1 MNTLPRRLLHLSLGL
16 AIAVAAAGCSDRHAP
31 SPSATSSGP
40 PMLLDERGTIMS
52 PAKLRRNVDLRPF
65 IPVPNPLAYAAL
77 PGLGGPD
84 TPANRGVGIE
94 YVAPSGTR
102 MILSEWPKQNYQLN
116 FISKDLSTTPC
127 VPVIFMHENVA
138 WTSKR
143 GAIMTLIAD
152 GSASRGA
159 IEREARR
166 LLARGACTR

>member
-1 MNTLPRRLLHLSLGL
+1 MNPLPRRFLHLSLGL
-16 AIAVAAAGCSDRHAP
+16 ALAVIAASCSGRHTPAP
-31 SPSATSSGP
+31 GASPSGP
-40 PMLLDERGTIMS
+40 PLLLDERGTIMS
-52 PAKLRRNVDLRPF
+52 MAKLRRNVDLRPF
-65 IPVPNPLAYAAL
+65 EPVPHPLAHAAL

-116 FISKDLSTTPC
+116 FISKDLTATPC

-143 GAIMTLIAD
+143 GALMTLIAD
-152 GSASRGA
+152 GEASRGA

>member
-1 MNTLPRRLLHLSLGL
+1 MNPLPRRFLHLSLGL
-16 AIAVAAAGCSDRHAP
+16 AIAVAAAGCSGRHTPAP
-31 SPSATSSGP
+31 GASPSGP
-40 PMLLDERGTIMS
+40 PLLLDERGTIMS
-52 PAKLRRNVDLRPF
+52 TAKLRQNVDLRPF
-65 IPVPNPLAYAAL
+65 KPVPNPLAYAAL

-94 YVAPSGTR
+94 YIAPSGTR

-116 FISKDLSTTPC
+116 FISKDLTATPC

-143 GAIMTLIAD
+143 GALMTLIAD
-152 GSASRGA
+152 GEASRGA

>member
-1 MNTLPRRLLHLSLGL
+1 MSL
-16 AIAVAAAGCSDRHAP
+16 A
-31 SPSATSSGP
+31 
-40 PMLLDERGTIMS
+40 E
-52 PAKLRRNVDLRPF
+52 LRRNVDLRPF
-65 IPVPNPLAYAAL
+65 VPVPNPLAYAAL

-102 MILSEWPKQNYQLN
+102 MILSEWPKQSYQLN
-116 FISKDLSTTPC
+116 FISKDLTATPC
-127 VPVIFMHENVA
+127 TPVIFMHENIA

-143 GAIMTLIAD
+143 GALMTLIAD
-152 GSASRGA
+152 GEASRGA